1 MLTIPPPYVING
13 ARCLQ
18 SLFDHIDLLE
28 KKEEILKNVRYNLNF
43 KPKINE
49 DRISPDQ
56 TLVYTCSLKIM

>member
-1 MLTIPPPYVING
+1 MGLDVRIVVTFRLYWSPW
-13 ARCLQ
+13 
-18 SLFDHIDLLE
+18 

-56 TLVYTCSLKIM
+56 TLVYTCSLKII